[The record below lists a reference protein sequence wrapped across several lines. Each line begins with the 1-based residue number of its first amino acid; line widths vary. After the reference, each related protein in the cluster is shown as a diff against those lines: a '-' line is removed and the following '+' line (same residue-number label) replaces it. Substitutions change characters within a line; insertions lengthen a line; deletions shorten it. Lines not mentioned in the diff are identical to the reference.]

1 MRPDTELISLI
12 SLMDDPDFVIRNAVR
27 DRLVE
32 RGEEALEQIERYCIH
47 DFPVAKRESY
57 LDFIDD
63 VKRDI
68 AFEKLSSLLESPQ
81 PLLERGLFL
90 VTKIA
95 DTSCEETIYYS
106 TIENLAEDIS
116 LEIAGE
122 KTPVERVKIFN
133 YLFFRRFRFH
143 HADAKIESLE
153 GALADRVLLSRGGNP
168 VTISL
173 LYFLLSRSA
182 GLPVYPLCFTGGF
195 VPVYLDNDGKIL
207 FYLNIFKQG
216 SIFLEETLVQFFDD
230 IGMKY
235 EPESLKIEQERALVA
250 IYTELLGFI
259 YKNKGNTKIYERIE
273 RVTELFGGRRYL

>member
-1 MRPDTELISLI
+1 MRPDTELISLF

-32 RGEEALEQIERYCIH
+32 RGDEALEQLERYCIH
-47 DFPVAKRESY
+47 DLPDIKRDSY
-57 LDFIDD
+57 LDLIDD
-63 VKRDI
+63 IKRDI
-68 AFEKLSSLLESPQ
+68 AFEKLSSLLENPQ

-90 VTKIA
+90 ITRIA

-106 TIENLAEDIS
+106 TLENLTEDIS
-116 LEIAGE
+116 LEVTGE

-143 HADAKIESLE
+143 HIDTKIESIE

-173 LYFLLSRSA
+173 LYFLLSRAA
-182 GLPVYPLCFTGGF
+182 GLPIYPLCFTGGF

-235 EPESLKIEQERALVA
+235 DPESLKIEQERALVA
-250 IYTELLGFI
+250 IYAELLGFI
-259 YKNKGNTKIYERIE
+259 FKKSGNSRVYERVE
-273 RVTELFGGRRYL
+273 RVSELFGGRRYL